1 MFKFKC
7 IFFTFLASLVIN
19 TQVSA
24 ERVVELS
31 FWQFLI
37 PEKQMR
43 TILDNFER
51 QNPGVK
57 VKMQQLNW
65 RDGLDKITTSIA
77 GEISSDVCELG
88 STWVAKFAESGVLYD
103 LSGSD
108 TVNKQTYLPE
118 LLKSVKYN
126 NKYYAAPWT
135 AGTRVFY
142 YNKEIFAKAGLD
154 PESPPRTWD
163 ELYHCVLKISGT
175 FDKSK
180 RTYPFAI
187 PVGENYTPWQT
198 FLPFIWSN
206 GGSIFDSSG
215 KNVIIDSD
223 ENIEALRF
231 YQKLSNYSL
240 LSRQPNIDR
249 NFAMGNVAMMISGG
263 WNLNLI
269 PRLNPQLQFGVSLI
283 PAAKSSVSFLG
294 SETLVIFKNTKHPE
308 EAKALIKYLTSE
320 EVIEGIIKRSSSL
333 LSGKIEADIDETQIS
348 NPYRDVFIAQGHS
361 AKTPPPHHKW
371 SQIQEKVSLAID
383 DALFN
388 KIPADVN
395 LKRLK
400 LSIREII
407 SDNDEVSSTKGFFC
421 ISFGKSIFYT
431 ISICVIVLLV
441 FSLMHLKKQQR
452 IMFSQT
458 VSFYVLLLPW
468 IVIFLV
474 FYFYPFIYSFLLSFT
489 NYSPLKGY
497 TNFCGLENYISVLT
511 DKEFQRAFL
520 NTFYFALFTCPA
532 SLVIALGCA
541 MIIHKKI
548 PIHKFIQMGLFAPIS
563 ISVIVAATMFS
574 YFYSS
579 EGIFNDFLK
588 FLHLPLPSPENWLM
602 NPKLALPSIMLMNV
616 WSSFGFY
623 MVILTAGL
631 HAIPREL
638 YEASLIDGTTTWQRF
653 RYITLPQLKPFILL
667 IIVLN
672 TIKAFQ
678 VFPEIFAM
686 TQGGPNSATT
696 TLVYYLY
703 KTGFTQFDMGRAS
716 AVGYILLYIIGLF
729 SCLEIY
735 LLRRKKLNEN

>member
-1 MFKFKC
+1 MIK
-7 IFFTFLASLVIN
+7 
-19 TQVSA
+19 TQAYA
-24 ERVVELS
+24 ERKVELS

-43 TILDNFER
+43 SILDEFER
-51 QNPGVK
+51 QNPRIK

-88 STWVAKFAESGVLYD
+88 STWVAKFADSGVLYD
-103 LSGSD
+103 LSDS
-108 TVNKQTYLPE
+108 VEINKQTYLPE

-126 NKYYAAPWT
+126 NNYYAAPWI

-142 YNKEIFAKAGLD
+142 YNKQIFKQAGLD
-154 PESPPRTWD
+154 PEYPPRTWD
-163 ELYHCVLKISGT
+163 ELYHCVLKISSS
-175 FDKSK
+175 FDKSQ
-180 RTYPFAI
+180 RIYPFAI
-187 PVGENYTPWQT
+187 PIGENYTPWQT
-198 FLPFIWSN
+198 FLPFIWSA
-206 GGSIFDSSG
+206 GGTIFDSSG
-215 KNVIIDSD
+215 KNIVIDSD
-223 ENIEALRF
+223 QNIEALRF
-231 YQKLSNYSL
+231 YQKLSHYSL

-249 NFAMGNVAMMISGG
+249 NFTIGNVAMMISGG

-283 PAAKSSVSFLG
+283 PAKKKSVSFLG
-294 SETLVIFKNTKHPE
+294 CETLVIFKNTKHPN
-308 EAKALIKYLTSE
+308 EAKALVEYLTSQK
-320 EVIEGIIKRSSSL
+320 VIESIIKRSPSF
-333 LSGKIEADIDETQIS
+333 LSGRIDTDIDETQIS
-348 NPYRDVFIAQGHS
+348 DPYRNVFIAQGHS
-361 AKTPPPHHKW
+361 AKTTPPHHQW
-371 SQIQEKVSLAID
+371 SQIQEKISLTLD
-383 DALFN
+383 NALFN
-388 KIPADVN
+388 KMPADVN

-400 LSIREII
+400 LSICQIVSECRE
-407 SDNDEVSSTKGFFC
+407 NTKERGFFC
-421 ISFGKSIFYT
+421 ISFGKIIFALI
-431 ISICVIVLLV
+431 ISCVTALLF
-441 FSLMHLKKQQR
+441 FSLIKIKKNQR
-452 IMFSQT
+452 VIFNQT
-458 VSFYVLLLPW
+458 LNFYILLLPW
-468 IVIFLV
+468 ILIFLI

-497 TNFCGLENYISVLT
+497 TNFCGLENYVSVLT

-520 NTFYFALFTCPA
+520 NTFYFAVFTCPA
-532 SLVIALGCA
+532 SLIVALGCA
-541 MIIHKKI
+541 MVIYKKI
-548 PIHKFIQMGLFAPIS
+548 PMNRFIQMGLFAPIS
-563 ISVIVAATMFS
+563 ISIIVAATMFT

-579 EGIFNDFLK
+579 EGIFNDLLRFLRI
-588 FLHLPLPSPENWLM
+588 PLPSPENWLM

-631 HAIPREL
+631 HSIPREL

-686 TQGGPNSATT
+686 TQGGPNNATT

-703 KTGFTQFDMGRAS
+703 KTGFTQFDMGKAS

-735 LLRRKKLNEN
+735 LLRRKKLNET